1 MASKRDILFQTNK
14 KNREKQ
20 NNEVEV
26 EQPTLVDSIAQN
38 MIAEAEEEAKIKPEL
53 KPEPELEQK
62 IEEDKFS
69 GMARETARQLKEDV
83 KMAGESVIIHDPA
96 AEQPEPDMILEKL
109 LLQNNQRR
117 TIRKSFVMS
126 PNAADNLKK
135 IVKQY
140 HFRSDNDCLNFIF
153 ENFDKIVKL

>member
-38 MIAEAEEEAKIKPEL
+38 MIAEAEEETKAKPD
-53 KPEPELEQK
+53 PEPEQK
-62 IEEDKFS
+62 IEEDKSS
-69 GMARETARQLKEDV
+69 GMAQEVVEQLKEDV
-83 KMAGESVIIHDPA
+83 KTDTESVITAPA
-96 AEQPEPDMILEKL
+96 AEQPEPDLILEKL

-126 PNAADNLKK
+126 PKAAENLKQ

>member
-20 NNEVEV
+20 NNEVEI

-38 MIAEAEEEAKIKPEL
+38 MIAEAEEETKVKPD
-53 KPEPELEQK
+53 PEPEQK
-62 IEEDKFS
+62 IEEDKPS
-69 GMARETARQLKEDV
+69 GMAQEVAEQLKENV
-83 KMAGESVIIHDPA
+83 KTATEPVITAPA
-96 AEQPEPDMILEKL
+96 AEQPEPDLILEKL

-126 PNAADNLKK
+126 PNAAENLKK

-140 HFRSDNDCLNFIF
+140 NFRSDNDCLNFIF

>member
-38 MIAEAEEEAKIKPEL
+38 MIAEAEEETKA
-53 KPEPELEQK
+53 KPEPETEQK
-62 IEEDKFS
+62 IEEDKSS
-69 GMARETARQLKEDV
+69 GMAQEVSEQLKEDI
-83 KMAGESVIIHDPA
+83 KTATEPVITDPA
-96 AEQPEPDMILEKL
+96 AEQPEPDSILEKL

-126 PNAADNLKK
+126 PKAAENLKQ

>member
-38 MIAEAEEEAKIKPEL
+38 MIAEAEEETKVKPD
-53 KPEPELEQK
+53 PEPAQK
-62 IEEDKFS
+62 IEEDKSS
-69 GMARETARQLKEDV
+69 GMAQEVAEQLKENV
-83 KMAGESVIIHDPA
+83 KIATEPVITAPA
-96 AEQPEPDMILEKL
+96 AEQPEPDLILEKL

-126 PNAADNLKK
+126 PNAAENLKK

-140 HFRSDNDCLNFIF
+140 NFRSDNDCLNFIF

>member
-38 MIAEAEEEAKIKPEL
+38 MIAEAEEETKA
-53 KPEPELEQK
+53 KPEPETKQK
-62 IEEDKFS
+62 IEEDKSS
-69 GMARETARQLKEDV
+69 GMAQEVSEQLKEDI
-83 KMAGESVIIHDPA
+83 KTATEPVITDPA
-96 AEQPEPDMILEKL
+96 AEQPEPDLILEKL

-126 PNAADNLKK
+126 PKAAENLKQ

-140 HFRSDNDCLNFIF
+140 NFRSDNDCLNFIF

>member
-38 MIAEAEEEAKIKPEL
+38 MIAEAEEETKAKPD
-53 KPEPELEQK
+53 PEPEQK
-62 IEEDKFS
+62 IEEDKSS
-69 GMARETARQLKEDV
+69 GMAQKVAEQLKEDV
-83 KMAGESVIIHDPA
+83 KTATELIITDPA
-96 AEQPEPDMILEKL
+96 AEQPKPDSILEKL

-126 PNAADNLKK
+126 PKAAENLKQ

>member
-38 MIAEAEEEAKIKPEL
+38 MIAEAEEETKAKPD
-53 KPEPELEQK
+53 PEPEQK
-62 IEEDKFS
+62 IEEDKSS
-69 GMARETARQLKEDV
+69 GIAQEVAEQLKEDV
-83 KMAGESVIIHDPA
+83 KTDTEPVITAPA
-96 AEQPEPDMILEKL
+96 AEQPEPDLILEKL

-126 PNAADNLKK
+126 PNAAENLKK

>member
-14 KNREKQ
+14 RNREKQ
-20 NNEVEV
+20 NNEVEI

-38 MIAEAEEEAKIKPEL
+38 MIAEVEEETKAKPD
-53 KPEPELEQK
+53 PEPEQK
-62 IEEDKFS
+62 VEEDKPS
-69 GMARETARQLKEDV
+69 GMSQKMTEDLKEDV
-83 KMAGESVIIHDPA
+83 KVATEPVITAPA
-96 AEQPEPDMILEKL
+96 AEQPEPDLILEKL

-126 PNAADNLKK
+126 PNAAENLKK

-140 HFRSDNDCLNFIF
+140 NFRSDNDCLNFIF

>member
-38 MIAEAEEEAKIKPEL
+38 MIAEAEEEAKIKSE
-53 KPEPELEQK
+53 PEPEQK

-69 GMARETARQLKEDV
+69 GMAQETAKQLKEDV
-83 KMAGESVIIHDPA
+83 KTAVEPVITDLA

-126 PNAADNLKK
+126 PNAAENLKK

-140 HFRSDNDCLNFIF
+140 NFRSDNDCLNFIF
-153 ENFDKIVKL
+153 ENFDKIAKL

>member
-38 MIAEAEEEAKIKPEL
+38 MIAEAEEETKVKPN
-53 KPEPELEQK
+53 PEPAQK

-69 GMARETARQLKEDV
+69 GMAQEVAEQLKENV
-83 KMAGESVIIHDPA
+83 KTATETVITDPA
-96 AEQPEPDMILEKL
+96 AEQPEPDLILEKL

-126 PNAADNLKK
+126 PNAAENLKK

-140 HFRSDNDCLNFIF
+140 NFRSDNDCLNFIF

>member
-38 MIAEAEEEAKIKPEL
+38 MIAEAEEEAKIKSE
-53 KPEPELEQK
+53 PEPEQK

-69 GMARETARQLKEDV
+69 GMAQETARQLKEDV

-126 PNAADNLKK
+126 PNAAENLKK

-140 HFRSDNDCLNFIF
+140 NFRSDNDCLNFIF

>member
-38 MIAEAEEEAKIKPEL
+38 MIAEAEEETKAKPD
-53 KPEPELEQK
+53 PEPEQK
-62 IEEDKFS
+62 IEEDKSS
-69 GMARETARQLKEDV
+69 GIAQKVAEQLKEDV
-83 KMAGESVIIHDPA
+83 KTAIEPVITSSA
-96 AEQPEPDMILEKL
+96 AEQSEPDLILEKL

-126 PNAADNLKK
+126 PKAAENLKQ